1 MRSHLML
8 AVISSLL
15 YVGNSLADGIPIEPG
30 QWEMTTTMK
39 MSMMP
44 QPQITM
50 DVECLEEDVFNP
62 ETFSKDEESAC
73 GIINVTT
80 DGNTARWEIDCP
92 VENGT
97 KMTGSWE
104 MTSHGDT
111 LNGNGTM
118 TTEVAGQK
126 VGFDMTWEGKR
137 MGDCE

>member
-1 MRSHLML
+1 MRSDIILVL
-8 AVISSLL
+8 VSSLL
-15 YVGNSLADGIPIEPG
+15 FAGNSHADGVPIEPG
-30 QWEMTTTMK
+30 QWEMKSTMT

-44 QPQITM
+44 QPQVTVDMQCI
-50 DVECLEEDVFNP
+50 EEDVFDP

-73 GIINVTT
+73 GITNVTT

-92 VENGT
+92 VESGA
-97 KMTGSWE
+97 KMAGSWE

-126 VGFDMTWEGKR
+126 VGFEMTWEGKR
-137 MGDCE
+137 TGDCE